1 MKLLKISYLSMK
13 ISPWEA
19 QLLGSKGEIVAHGRP
34 SGPQSEAL
42 RAIFSRH
49 DRSQH
54 SERRAMLKVVER
66 LGEGH
71 ASLNATGS
79 VRLFSCHTPCMS
91 CLFVFAQFRAM
102 YPKVRLTVAFMSWTE
117 TYAALQEAKRDGQH
131 RQNGMV
137 CGFYQ
142 GKDSMRGRVLR
153 LWEDSEIFSP
163 ASCLL
168 QAVWEVPL
176 EPGASPSK
184 ARVSPVMIFHVQQK
198 HWSRW
203 RTYPKRHPDDQNAF
217 WRPRLE
223 LASAGRNA
231 GLIGSGCWRRI
242 SVIICWWVWY
252 RTVILTKA
260 YNVCHAWVQK
270 SINERS
276 SRLLRQRLQHNLKM
290 PKDDWSLHMLSR
302 GRNTSRLTPTTI
314 SKKAASFIGC
324 RSSTFW
330 FYMNILN

>member
-1 MKLLKISYLSMK
+1 M
-13 ISPWEA
+13 
-19 QLLGSKGEIVAHGRP
+19 AHGRP

-131 RQNGMV
+131 GQNGMV

-163 ASCLL
+163 TSCLL
-168 QAVWEVPL
+168 QAV
-176 EPGASPSK
+176 
-184 ARVSPVMIFHVQQK
+184 
-198 HWSRW
+198 
-203 RTYPKRHPDDQNAF
+203 
-217 WRPRLE
+217 
-223 LASAGRNA
+223 
-231 GLIGSGCWRRI
+231 
-242 SVIICWWVWY
+242 
-252 RTVILTKA
+252 
-260 YNVCHAWVQK
+260 
-270 SINERS
+270 
-276 SRLLRQRLQHNLKM
+276 
-290 PKDDWSLHMLSR
+290 
-302 GRNTSRLTPTTI
+302 
-314 SKKAASFIGC
+314 
-324 RSSTFW
+324 
-330 FYMNILN
+330 

>member
-1 MKLLKISYLSMK
+1 MT

-34 SGPQSEAL
+34 SGPQSKAL

-131 RQNGMV
+131 GQNGMV

-163 ASCLL
+163 TSCLL
-168 QAVWEVPL
+168 QAVWEAPL

-184 ARVSPVMIFHVQQK
+184 ARVSPIMIFHVQQI

-231 GLIGSGCWRRI
+231 GLIGSRCRRI
-242 SVIICWWVWY
+242 SVIICWWVWWVWY

-260 YNVCHAWVQK
+260 YNVCICICICM
-270 SINERS
+270 SCMSTEIN
-276 SRLLRQRLQHNLKM
+276 QWAFLKV
-290 PKDDWSLHMLSR
+290 
-302 GRNTSRLTPTTI
+302 
-314 SKKAASFIGC
+314 A
-324 RSSTFW
+324 SSTFATQPKDA
-330 FYMNILN
+330 

>member
-1 MKLLKISYLSMK
+1 M
-13 ISPWEA
+13 
-19 QLLGSKGEIVAHGRP
+19 AHGRP

-131 RQNGMV
+131 GQNGMV

-153 LWEDSEIFSP
+153 LWEDSEIFFQ
-163 ASCLL
+163 
-168 QAVWEVPL
+168 QAVCPRQFEKYHWNL
-176 EPGASPSK
+176 EPVRVRQGFLPS
-184 ARVSPVMIFHVQQK
+184 
-198 HWSRW
+198 
-203 RTYPKRHPDDQNAF
+203 
-217 WRPRLE
+217 
-223 LASAGRNA
+223 
-231 GLIGSGCWRRI
+231 
-242 SVIICWWVWY
+242 
-252 RTVILTKA
+252 
-260 YNVCHAWVQK
+260 
-270 SINERS
+270 
-276 SRLLRQRLQHNLKM
+276 
-290 PKDDWSLHMLSR
+290 
-302 GRNTSRLTPTTI
+302 
-314 SKKAASFIGC
+314 
-324 RSSTFW
+324 
-330 FYMNILN
+330 